1 MTCEPMSHRS
11 LHLSC
16 LDRAVVIASAILAAF
31 ALYAAGA
38 GLALVPLALGA
49 GAVGLRSALAPE
61 PRPPEPPPRVL
72 VVDVLD
78 RDDDPRR

>member
-1 MTCEPMSHRS
+1 MSHRT
-11 LHLSC
+11 LHLTC
-16 LDRAVVIASAILAAF
+16 LDRVVVVASAILAAL

-49 GAVGLRSALAPE
+49 GAIGIRSALAPP
-61 PRPPEPPPRVL
+61 PRPPEPPERVL

-78 RDDDPRR
+78 RDDDRGR

>member
-11 LHLSC
+11 LHLSR
-16 LDRAVVIASAILAAF
+16 LDRAVVIASAILAAV
-31 ALYAAGA
+31 ALYVTAAGV
-38 GLALVPLALGA
+38 ALIPLALGA
-49 GAVGLRSALAPE
+49 GVIGLHSALAP
-61 PRPPEPPPRVL
+61 PPPAPEPPPRVL

>member
-1 MTCEPMSHRS
+1 MTCEPMSHRM
-11 LHLSC
+11 LHLTC
-16 LDRAVVIASAILAAF
+16 LDRIVVIASAILAAF

-49 GAVGLRSALAPE
+49 GAIGLRSALAPP
-61 PRPPEPPPRVL
+61 PRAPEPKRRVL

-78 RDDDPRR
+78 RDDDPPR